1 MNLNDV
7 IQELEPFSNER
18 TKKSHMSEGAVEPVY
33 GLTVKSMKPVA
44 KRLLKQEDCQQIA
57 YALYDTGNYDLM
69 YLAGMIIDPH
79 IMSEEKY
86 DEWMEKSYFYMI
98 ADYVIAVS
106 LSETDFASHIANKWI
121 NSGDDLKMSAGYS
134 TYSWMLSRRKDND
147 FDVNSIKSMLDFILI
162 NIEDSP
168 NRTQYSMYYCVYN
181 VGLSYRPLHAE
192 ALGIAK
198 LIGDIEYTN
207 HRGKTK
213 LYNAENDIMK
223 QVDKGRLGFKRK
235 YVRC

>member
-7 IQELEPFSNER
+7 IQELEPLSNER

-69 YLAGMIIDPH
+69 YLAGMIVNPH

-86 DEWMEKSYFYMI
+86 DEWMGKSYFYMI

-106 LSETDFASHIANKWI
+106 LSETDVAFHIANKWI
-121 NSGDDLKMSAGYS
+121 DSGDDLKMSAGYS
-134 TYSWMLSRRKDND
+134 IYSCMLSRREDND
-147 FDVNSIKSMLDFILI
+147 FDVKLIKSMLDTIIVNETNILQVLV
-162 NIEDSP
+162 NIISESF
-168 NRTQYSMYYCVYN
+168 T
-181 VGLSYRPLHAE
+181 LL
-192 ALGIAK
+192 
-198 LIGDIEYTN
+198 
-207 HRGKTK
+207 
-213 LYNAENDIMK
+213 NANY
-223 QVDKGRLGFKRK
+223 F
-235 YVRC
+235 